1 MSVAVA
7 STDNL
12 ADNQTARILV
22 VDDDADL
29 RGLVAYKL
37 VKAGFEVI
45 EADNGIAAVDAALA
59 CLPNLVILDIMMP
72 GQDGLTACEQLRAD
86 PETAQI
92 PVMLLSAL
100 AQPDIVRSGV
110 LAGAVHHLG
119 KPFSLEH
126 LLGSVQSLL
135 RVHPTPVDPTTGRD
149 LGRSFR
155 W

>member
-1 MSVAVA
+1 MSTALA
-7 STDNL
+7 SDK
-12 ADNQTARILV
+12 QTARILV
-22 VDDDADL
+22 VDDDPDL
-29 RGLVAYKL
+29 RGMVAYKL

-45 EADNGIAAVDAALA
+45 ETDNGVSAVDAAVA

-72 GQDGLTACEQLRAD
+72 GQDGLTACEQLQAD

-110 LAGAVHHLG
+110 MAGAVHHMV
-119 KPFSLEH
+119 KPFSLES
-126 LLGSVQSLL
+126 LLNSVQSLL
-135 RVHPTPVDPTTGRD
+135 RVHPTPVDPNTGTD
-149 LGRSFR
+149 LGRSFQ

>member
-1 MSVAVA
+1 MSTAVA
-7 STDNL
+7 SEQ
-12 ADNQTARILV
+12 QTARILI
-22 VDDDADL
+22 VDDDPDL
-29 RGLVAYKL
+29 RGMVAYKL

-45 EADNGIAAVDAALA
+45 ETDNGVAAVDAALA

-72 GQDGLTACEQLRAD
+72 GQDGLSACEQLRAD

-100 AQPDIVRSGV
+100 TQPDIVRSGV
-110 LAGAVHHLG
+110 MAGAVHHMA
-119 KPFSLEH
+119 KPFSLEA

-135 RVHPTPVDPTTGRD
+135 RVHPTPVDPNTGHGLD
-149 LGRSFR
+149 RSYQ